1 MKSTLKQIG
10 PGIVV
15 AATGIGAGD
24 MIAATVGGAKFGYVI
39 LWAVVVGGLL
49 KFALNEGVGRWQ
61 LNNGTS
67 LIEAWQENL
76 PKFLSWYFL
85 VYLILWTFVVAA
97 ALIAATG
104 LAAHAIFPQLS
115 VNTWGLLH
123 SVVAVAIVFIGNYG
137 KFEGLMKIM
146 IGLMFAVVIVSVSML
161 RPDFQDLL
169 SHIFIPVLPEGGVKY
184 SLAIIGGVGGSV
196 TILSYSYWISEKSW
210 QGPAFL
216 NLMRVD
222 LAVAYILTTLFGI
235 AIVILAADLEPET
248 LSGGKIVIGLAE
260 KMGTVTG
267 SLGKWVFLI
276 GFWGAVFSSM
286 LGVWNGVPYIFAD
299 FIKGFQSTEIASSM
313 QANLSTSKEYRIFLL
328 LMASLP
334 FSILLMSK
342 PVWLIVLYSVV
353 ASLFMPYLAITLLY
367 LNNKKSLQQE
377 NNKSIFLNILLL
389 ISVFLFLYLGVVELL
404 EWI

>member
-1 MKSTLKQIG
+1 MKNTLKQIG
-10 PGIVV
+10 PGIVI

-24 MIAATVGGAKFGYVI
+24 MIAATVGGAKYGYLI

-67 LIEAWQENL
+67 IIEAWKDNL

-85 VYLILWTFVVAA
+85 LYLLLWSFIVAA

-115 VNTWGLLH
+115 VNTWGLIH

-161 RPDFQDLL
+161 KPDFQDLL

-196 TILSYSYWISEKSW
+196 TILSYSYWMSEKSW
-210 QGPAFL
+210 KGPSFL
-216 NLMRVD
+216 SLMRVD

-235 AIVILAADLEPET
+235 AIVILAADLAPET
-248 LSGGKIVIGLAE
+248 LSGGKIIVGLAE
-260 KMGTVTG
+260 KMGAVTG
-267 SLGKWVFLI
+267 STGKWIFLI

-299 FIKGFQSTEIASSM
+299 FIKGFQSTEKTSNL
-313 QANLSTSKEYRIFLL
+313 QTNLSTTKEYRIFLL

-334 FSILLMSK
+334 FSILLLSK

-367 LNNKKSLQQE
+367 LNNKKGLGQE
-377 NNKSIFLNILLL
+377 HNKSVFLNVLLL
-389 ISVFLFLYLGVVELL
+389 ISVFLFLYLGVVELM
-404 EWI
+404 ERI